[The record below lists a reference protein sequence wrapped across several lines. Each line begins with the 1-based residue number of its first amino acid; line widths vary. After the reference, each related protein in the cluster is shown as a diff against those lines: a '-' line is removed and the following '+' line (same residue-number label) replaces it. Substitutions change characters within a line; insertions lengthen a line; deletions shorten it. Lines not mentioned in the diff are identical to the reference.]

1 MKRTFNI
8 GYYERERKNHI
19 TPLIPAKRKYALFPN
34 DNAVSSSLIEGWVYE
49 PYLFHFISD
58 NMIELEGTD
67 IVDIGA
73 NNGHFTIEFAHYV
86 GDTGKVYAFEPQRII
101 YQQLCGNVFLN
112 GLDNVYAYNLAI
124 GKESGSVFVEDV
136 DYFDYGNVNFGDVHL
151 LDGKK
156 SNQNIVA
163 LTKLDSIE
171 FKNLSIV
178 KIDVQGFEP
187 YVIEGAGATCWKHRP
202 YIFIEIEE
210 DQLQKY
216 GFTEEHLIKQ
226 IENMD
231 YVVKRFQVGIPYQT
245 KSGVCLDCVCIPKE
259 KFDKE
264 NYKIR

>member
-1 MKRTFNI
+1 MKKTFDV
-8 GYYERERKNHI
+8 GYYEKDRKNHI
-19 TPLIPAKRKYALFPN
+19 TPLITAKRKYILFPN

-58 NMIELEGTD
+58 NLIELKGTE

-73 NNGHFTIEFAHYV
+73 NNGHFTVEFAHYV

-101 YQQLCGNVFLN
+101 YQQLCGNIFLN

-124 GKESGSVFVEDV
+124 GNEVGSIFVEDV
-136 DYFDYGNVNFGDVHL
+136 NYFEKGVVNFGNVHVVNHTEN
-151 LDGKK
+151 
-156 SNQNIVA
+156 NQNIVA
-163 LTKLDSIE
+163 LTRLDNIE
-171 FKNLSIV
+171 FKNLSII

-187 YVIEGAGATCWKHRP
+187 YVIEGAPITLWKHRP
-202 YIFIEIEE
+202 YIFVEIEE

-216 GFTEEHLIKQ
+216 GFTEKQLIKQ
-226 IENMD
+226 IEDMD

-259 KFDKE
+259 KFEKE